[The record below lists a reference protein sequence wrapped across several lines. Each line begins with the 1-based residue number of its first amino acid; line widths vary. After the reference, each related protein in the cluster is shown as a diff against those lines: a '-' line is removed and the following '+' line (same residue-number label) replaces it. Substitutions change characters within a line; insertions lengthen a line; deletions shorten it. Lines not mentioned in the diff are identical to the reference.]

1 MINLEG
7 RLTLVTGASRGIG
20 RVTARR
26 LAEAGATVLAAA
38 RGDHAQDTVN
48 EITKSGGRGEV
59 VSLDV
64 SDPENVEQVLKEV
77 IARHG
82 GIEILINNAGITRD
96 QLMLRMKQDDWEA
109 VVSTNL
115 TGAFTCA
122 RVVLRSMIKGRF
134 GRIINISS
142 VVGQMGNVGQTN
154 YAASK
159 AGLIGFTKS
168 LAREVAPRGITA
180 NVIAPGLIE
189 TDMTKAMTEDMRGE
203 WESRVPLGRLGSPDD
218 VAAAVCFLASDEASY
233 ITGQVLSVNGGIYM

>member
-7 RLTLVTGASRGIG
+7 RLTLVTGALRGIG
-20 RVTARR
+20 RFSARR

-115 TGAFTCA
+115 TGEFTCA

-134 GRIINISS
+134 RIDTRSVSRDCSTCCTMIAGALVEISPTS
-142 VVGQMGNVGQTN
+142 
-154 YAASK
+154 
-159 AGLIGFTKS
+159 F
-168 LAREVAPRGITA
+168 
-180 NVIAPGLIE
+180 
-189 TDMTKAMTEDMRGE
+189 
-203 WESRVPLGRLGSPDD
+203 
-218 VAAAVCFLASDEASY
+218 
-233 ITGQVLSVNGGIYM
+233 